1 MEIKERVIKHLET
14 LIADTSLFVVGVTV
28 SESKI
33 RRKVSVFLD
42 SDQGITIEECSK
54 VSRELGNLL
63 EEEIEDAFT
72 LEVSSPGADSPLL
85 SVRQYAK
92 NIGRTLKVLKK
103 DLSEL
108 KGKLLEVSEESI
120 VIETEAK
127 KKIKPEVITV
137 QLEEIKEAKVV
148 ISFK

>member
-1 MEIKERVIKHLET
+1 MEIKESVIKHLET

-63 EEEIEDAFT
+63 EEEIEEAFT

-92 NIGRTLKVLKK
+92 NVGRTLKILKK

-108 KGKLLEVSEESI
+108 KGKLLEVSEENI